1 MNSLEKIRSALQD
14 RRLSAVANATGIHYN
29 TLLAIRA
36 GTNRN
41 PRLDTVMALDEYLFG
56 RKESDANHD

>member
-36 GTNRN
+36 GTNCN
-41 PRLDTVMALDEYLFG
+41 PRLDTVRALDEYLFG
-56 RKESDANHD
+56 KKEAAKDD